1 MKLNQSILRGYT
13 MRKTYKIAVNG
24 TFSVRVID
32 SPMMTLAQAESYV
45 ADMRKGG
52 FDVFAINMESL

>member
-1 MKLNQSILRGYT
+1 